1 MDFLLTYRSLQTRLD
16 KLKPDCD
23 AHVIRKQADQNI
35 AHDRRDQDHEWFLG
49 QSEMVRNLR
58 QGQDWF
64 TEVIVERLG
73 PLPHMIETEEYQFW
87 KQIDNLKEMKDSCSK
102 QSLSST
108 EFEVIP
114 DCDYH
119 ESKLVIVP
127 QSPERETI
135 SHEM

>member
-1 MDFLLTYRSLQTRLD
+1 
-16 KLKPDCD
+16 
-23 AHVIRKQADQNI
+23 
-35 AHDRRDQDHEWFLG
+35 
-49 QSEMVRNLR
+49 MVRNLR
-58 QGQDWF
+58 QGQDRF
-64 TEVIVERLG
+64 TEVIVECLG

-87 KQIDNLKEMKDSCSK
+87 KQHRIDNLKEMKDSCSK

-114 DCDYH
+114 DSDYH